1 MDMTSFLFAI
11 LFYFATLLFVVGLLY
26 RINTYARTP
35 APLKIPTTPS
45 PTTKAGVV
53 LRMAREVVL
62 FESLFKANLWTWSMG
77 WLFHASMALVLLRH
91 LRYFTEPVWGWVAFI
106 QPFGVYAG
114 LTMLLG
120 LCGLWVRRLFVERIR
135 YISTPSDHLMLVLL
149 IGIAA
154 SGLSMKFVAHTD
166 VIAVK
171 NFFLGWMQFS
181 IQPLPADAPLF
192 LHLIMVVSLLVI
204 FPISKLL
211 HAPGVFF
218 SPSRNQTDNPR
229 EKRHIAAWAKQ
240 LESEN

>member
-1 MDMTSFLFAI
+1 MMSILFAI
-11 LFYFATLLFVVGLLY
+11 LFYLATLAFVVGLLH
-26 RINTYARTP
+26 RIRTYARTP
-35 APLKIPTTPS
+35 APLKIPTTPA
-45 PTTKAGVV
+45 PVTKGGVA
-53 LRMAREVVL
+53 LRMTREVVF

-77 WLFHASMALVLLRH
+77 WLFHASLALVVLRH

-114 LTMLLG
+114 LTMFAG
-120 LCGLWVRRLFVERIR
+120 LCGLWARRLFVERIR
-135 YISTPSDHLMLVLL
+135 YISTPSDHLWLLLL

-154 SGLSMKFVAHTD
+154 TGLMMKFAAHTD

-171 NFFLGWMQFS
+171 NYFLGLMRFD
-181 IQPLPADAPLF
+181 IQSLPADAL
-192 LHLIMVVSLLVI
+192 LIAHLSLVLLLLVF

-218 SPSRNQTDNPR
+218 SPTRNQTDNPR
-229 EKRHIAAWAKQ
+229 EHRHIAAWAKK